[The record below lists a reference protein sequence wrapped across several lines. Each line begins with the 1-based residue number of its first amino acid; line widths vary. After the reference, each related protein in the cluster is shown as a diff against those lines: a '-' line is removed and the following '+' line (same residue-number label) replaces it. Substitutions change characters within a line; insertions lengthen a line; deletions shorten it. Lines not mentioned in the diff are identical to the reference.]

1 MSRAPLPAA
10 CMGFALSVPFN
21 REFMDIVYILIGLAL
36 VVFGANIM
44 TDGASGIATRFG
56 VSEFIVGLTVVA
68 IGTSTP
74 ELVVSLLSAF
84 RGEDAIAVGNVVGS
98 NLFNTLI
105 IVGITAIITPLA
117 LTSDNVRKDIPFGV
131 LATVVLIICA
141 GDVWLDHSAAP
152 VISRSEGLSML
163 CFFAVFIA
171 YSVYSG
177 LGSGRPVLPGSVSGA
192 GHGMEAGSVSSPQ
205 SGRTMGTGL
214 ETAPGGDLNER
225 LFGSAVAAG
234 QHVPAPDIP
243 EIGKKERRM
252 WLLVVMTLGGLAG
265 LVVGGELFLDGAV
278 ALAHKFAISDTV
290 IAVTIVAGGTSL
302 PELAASVVAAV
313 KKKPGIALGN
323 ILGSNVLNIFM
334 VLGASA
340 TVAPLKM
347 GEIGLP
353 DLLVVF
359 FAASLLFVAAFTL
372 RKKRIDRTE
381 GIVFVILYI
390 IYIVWVLKR

>member
-1 MSRAPLPAA
+1 
-10 CMGFALSVPFN
+10 
-21 REFMDIVYILIGLAL
+21 MDIVYILIGLAL

-68 IGTSTP
+68 IGTSAP

-98 NLFNTLI
+98 NLFNTLV

-192 GHGMEAGSVSSPQ
+192 GHGIEAGSVSSPQ
-205 SGRTMGTGL
+205 SDRMTGTGF
-214 ETAPGGDLNER
+214 ETAGGDINER

-234 QHVPAPDIP
+234 QHVPAPGVP
-243 EIGKKERRM
+243 EMGKKQSRM
-252 WLLVVMTLGGLAG
+252 WLLVVMSLGGLAA

-390 IYIVWVLKR
+390 AYIIWVLKR

>member
-1 MSRAPLPAA
+1 
-10 CMGFALSVPFN
+10 
-21 REFMDIVYILIGLAL
+21 MDIVYILIGLAL
-36 VVFGANIM
+36 VVYGANIM

-68 IGTSTP
+68 IGTSAP

-98 NLFNTLI
+98 NLFNTLV

-131 LATVVLIICA
+131 LATVVLIIYA

-177 LGSGRPVLPGSVSGA
+177 LGSGRPVLPGSMSGA
-192 GHGMEAGSVSSPQ
+192 GQGLETGSVSSPQ
-205 SGRTMGTGL
+205 SDGMTGTGF
-214 ETAPGGDLNER
+214 ETAGGDINER
-225 LFGSAVAAG
+225 LAGSAVAAG
-234 QHVPAPDIP
+234 EDVPAPHVP
-243 EIGKKERRM
+243 EMGKKERRM
-252 WLLVVMTLGGLAG
+252 WLLVVMTLGGLAA

-372 RKKRIDRTE
+372 RKKTDRPYGRHSVRYTLYSLYYMGPE
-381 GIVFVILYI
+381 AVIPSVKKPDNSTGYPAF
-390 IYIVWVLKR
+390 

>member
-1 MSRAPLPAA
+1 
-10 CMGFALSVPFN
+10 
-21 REFMDIVYILIGLAL
+21 MDIISVLIGLAL
-36 VVFGANIM
+36 VVYGANIM

-68 IGTSTP
+68 IGTSVP

-98 NLFNTLI
+98 NLFNTLV
-105 IVGITAIITPLA
+105 IVGVTAIISPLA

-131 LATVVLIICA
+131 LATVVLLICA
-141 GDVWLDHSAAP
+141 GDMWLDRATAP
-152 VISRSEGLSML
+152 VISRSEGLLML

-177 LGSGRPVLPGSVSGA
+177 LGSGRTVPA
-192 GHGMEAGSVSSPQ
+192 GTSAGLNPEATHFAGSNADPVTVSDTSSD
-205 SGRTMGTGL
+205 SGRTMDGCSESGTAGM
-214 ETAPGGDLNER
+214 ETRAGEKFSP
-225 LFGSAVAAG
+225 SAATECRAKTRTIWV
-234 QHVPAPDIP
+234 
-243 EIGKKERRM
+243 
-252 WLLVVMTLGGLAG
+252 LVLMTLGGLAG
-265 LVVGGELFLDGAV
+265 LVIGGELFLNGAV
-278 ALAHKFAISDTV
+278 SLARRFGISDTV

-313 KKKPGIALGN
+313 KKRPGIALGN

-340 TVAPLKM
+340 TVAPLKT
-347 GEIGLP
+347 GDIGVA

-359 FAASLLFVAAFTL
+359 LAASLLFVAAFTL
-372 RKKRIDRTE
+372 RKKRIDRAE
-381 GIVFVILYI
+381 GIVLLVFYIAYI
-390 IYIVWVLKR
+390 IWVIER